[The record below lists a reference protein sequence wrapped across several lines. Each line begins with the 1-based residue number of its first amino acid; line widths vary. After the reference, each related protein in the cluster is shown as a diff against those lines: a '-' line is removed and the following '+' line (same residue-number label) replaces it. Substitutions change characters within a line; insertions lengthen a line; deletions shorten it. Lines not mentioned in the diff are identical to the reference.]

1 MILSHHLTQQLLR
14 ERQRDLL
21 REGSQRRAR
30 AAALHGVEPA
40 PRAPAVEHRRIS
52 PQTNPAPGCR
62 PA

>member
-21 REGSQRRAR
+21 REGEERRAR
-30 AAALHGVEPA
+30 AAASCGAEPVEPA
-40 PRAPAVEHRRIS
+40 VERPRVQ
-52 PQTNPAPGCR
+52 PQPQPVTECR